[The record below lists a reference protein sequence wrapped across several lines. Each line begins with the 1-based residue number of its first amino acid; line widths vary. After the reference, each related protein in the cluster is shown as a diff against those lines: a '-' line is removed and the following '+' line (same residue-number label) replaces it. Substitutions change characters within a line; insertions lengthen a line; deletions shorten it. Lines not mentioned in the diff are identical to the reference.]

1 MPEYF
6 VYITANSTGK
16 FCNFWKFLGK
26 NSSCNFLKDH
36 YPECKNCDGFQSGE
50 VALLRNRG
58 VNRWIWKNPY
68 LIRVLTNTRQ
78 TINKIT
84 RCSVI
89 WFLHVKKNF

>member
-1 MPEYF
+1 MWY
-6 VYITANSTGK
+6 TSTGK
-16 FCNFWKFLGK
+16 FCNFWKFLGR
-26 NSSCNFLKDH
+26 NSSCDFLKDQ

-78 TINKIT
+78 TTNNNTIKLQYVLSSSFYI
-84 RCSVI
+84 
-89 WFLHVKKNF
+89 